1 MVGVLT
7 FLGLGTSMIK
17 DSVIFWGR
25 GWNAEIS
32 ESVIQMEA
40 SMVQIETA
48 LRLSRHGW
56 VGAGCHD
63 GDDEC
68 PGALGRRERR
78 GWLDGLVY
86 ENVTI
91 REIIRFSFAA
101 HNPRTLRL
109 HYPLADVVG
118 WGEIPTSFPFLV
130 STYLIGNCEGDN
142 EHWYSHEMLADIL
155 LTSGAKE

>member
-48 LRLSRHGW
+48 LRLSRHG
-56 VGAGCHD
+56 
-63 GDDEC
+63 
-68 PGALGRRERR
+68 
-78 GWLDGLVY
+78 
-86 ENVTI
+86 
-91 REIIRFSFAA
+91 
-101 HNPRTLRL
+101 
-109 HYPLADVVG
+109 
-118 WGEIPTSFPFLV
+118 
-130 STYLIGNCEGDN
+130 
-142 EHWYSHEMLADIL
+142 
-155 LTSGAKE
+155 